1 MRIPLNEITC
11 FINNICRTYKIDESH
26 GIKHALD
33 VYGFA
38 RNLVYSEAKSSPY
51 LLDQESVIYTAALL
65 HDTCDKKYMKESEGI
80 ENINKFLTDSGE
92 YKKEETD
99 IILQIIQTM
108 SYSKVKEFG
117 FPELGQYQQAYHI
130 VRESDLLAAYDID
143 RCILFTMNNYNVN
156 YETAFYM
163 AKDLYHKR
171 MEKHIE
177 DGLIST
183 TYGKMKAGELLKENL
198 LNIEQIESVIK
209 KK

>member
-1 MRIPLNEITC
+1 MRIPINEITC
-11 FINNICRTYKIDESH
+11 FINNICRIYNIDESH

-65 HDTCDKKYMKESEGI
+65 HDTCDKKYMKESEGV
-80 ENINKFLTDSGE
+80 ENINKFLTDTGV

-99 IILQIIQTM
+99 IILKIIQTM

-143 RCILFTMNNYNVN
+143 RCILFTMNNYKVD
-156 YETAFYM
+156 YEKAFYM
-163 AKDLYHKR
+163 AKELYHRR
-171 MEKHIE
+171 MEKHVE
-177 DGLIST
+177 DGLIKT
-183 TYGKMKAGELLKENL
+183 TYGKMKADELLKENL
-198 LNIEQIESVIK
+198 LNIEQIESLIK
-209 KK
+209 K